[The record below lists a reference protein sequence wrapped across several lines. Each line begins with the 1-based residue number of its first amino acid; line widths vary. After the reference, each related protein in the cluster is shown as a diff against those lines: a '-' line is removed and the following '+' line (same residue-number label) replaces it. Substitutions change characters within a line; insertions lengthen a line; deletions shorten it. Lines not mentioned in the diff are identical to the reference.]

1 MKSVK
6 SAITALLVAATMAM
20 PVAARTV
27 RDFFAS
33 EQNGIFITL
42 PQDERLDMLDYYEAG
57 QNVPAT
63 NNFGGTATIDTL
75 TTDYLKLQTSGSTLV
90 EMLMTTSKRDTV
102 IYVVQT
108 ALLPSADSHVAAYD
122 TEWNEL
128 NTDKYFKMPQLAD
141 FISIPKGDK
150 TRKDD
155 LVKMVKMPTIECS
168 FDLPDRTITATPTIS
183 GTMTNEDY
191 DALKPYLAKSITY
204 KLKNVKFKQLSI
216 DN

>member
-1 MKSVK
+1 
-6 SAITALLVAATMAM
+6 
-20 PVAARTV
+20 
-27 RDFFAS
+27 
-33 EQNGIFITL
+33 
-42 PQDERLDMLDYYEAG
+42 MLDYYEAG

-168 FDLPDRTITATPTIS
+168 IDLLDRTITATPTIS

-204 KLKNVKFKQLSI
+204 KLKNVKFKQLAV
-216 DN
+216 NN